1 MRAVPRRKIITQ
13 AEIARAVKGV
23 QAGGVKI
30 NRVQI
35 EDGRIVVYSGEDVRP
50 EPASDYDAWR
60 TKRDSRKA

>member
-1 MRAVPRRKIITQ
+1 
-13 AEIARAVKGV
+13 V

-60 TKRDSRKA
+60 TKRDARKA